1 LPGAGNLLH
10 WLDLVQCGCWVQAAD
25 AAAARHEQLV
35 AQNQALERDY
45 ERFKKKKNLQERIA
59 VSGWLLRWSQI
70 GA

>member
-1 LPGAGNLLH
+1 LA
-10 WLDLVQCGCWVQAAD
+10 LVQCGYWVQAAD

-59 VSGWLLRWSQI
+59 VSGWLLRSGPDRHLSSKQLLC
-70 GA
+70 